1 MKLRTPFFALC
12 VLFRVQGLGAALLAV
27 LIAAPSS
34 AVATEAFG
42 FDQVA
47 QQAAALAGAPYQ
59 PAAPADARLAAYS
72 YDEYRSIRYSP
83 ERALWRASG
92 SAFQVQFFPLGRGF
106 TRPLQL
112 YEVVGAEVRPLRV
125 PADAFNAGG
134 GLAPGAAIPE
144 TVAGAAGWRLSYP
157 LNDPKVHDEV
167 AVFLGASY
175 FRAVGAGQAYGLSA
189 RGLAVDTA
197 GGRGEEFPAFT
208 TFWLERPAV
217 EARELRF
224 YALLDSPRVA
234 GAYHFVVRPGTDTVI
249 EVRARLFLR
258 ESVATLGIAPLT
270 SMFLGGE
277 NQPLVGDYRPEVH
290 DSDGLLVA
298 AGNGERL
305 WRPLTNPSRPFVTS
319 FATSSPRGFG
329 LMQRD
334 RAFSSYEDLEASYQR
349 RPSAWVEPVG
359 DWGAG
364 RVELLQFGTPDETH
378 DNIAAYW
385 VADAQPAPGKAID
398 VAWRVHWTLDP
409 RRTPELATV
418 TQTRVGHGYREAGVA
433 DARQQLHVDFSGPV
447 LQGLVAD
454 DAVQVLASGNA
465 NVRNLRAIAYP
476 NRERGGWRVS
486 LEFERIEPSQPLELR
501 AQLMRAGSLL
511 SETWAFASAPE

>member
-1 MKLRTPFFALC
+1 
-12 VLFRVQGLGAALLAV
+12 
-27 LIAAPSS
+27 
-34 AVATEAFG
+34 
-42 FDQVA
+42 
-47 QQAAALAGAPYQ
+47 
-59 PAAPADARLAAYS
+59 
-72 YDEYRSIRYSP
+72 
-83 ERALWRASG
+83 
-92 SAFQVQFFPLGRGF
+92 
-106 TRPLQL
+106 
-112 YEVVGAEVRPLRV
+112 
-125 PADAFNAGG
+125 
-134 GLAPGAAIPE
+134 
-144 TVAGAAGWRLSYP
+144 
-157 LNDPKVHDEV
+157 
-167 AVFLGASY
+167 
-175 FRAVGAGQAYGLSA
+175 
-189 RGLAVDTA
+189 
-197 GGRGEEFPAFT
+197 
-208 TFWLERPAV
+208 
-217 EARELRF
+217 
-224 YALLDSPRVA
+224 
-234 GAYHFVVRPGTDTVI
+234 
-249 EVRARLFLR
+249 
-258 ESVATLGIAPLT
+258 
-270 SMFLGGE
+270 
-277 NQPLVGDYRPEVH
+277 
-290 DSDGLLVA
+290 
-298 AGNGERL
+298 
-305 WRPLTNPSRPFVTS
+305 
-319 FATSSPRGFG
+319 
-329 LMQRD
+329 MQRD